1 MDREMVV
8 SKLNKV
14 VDETEEVNFG
24 FATVEPDYLLS
35 GFIPSIEHF
44 VDMSRKAI
52 DSNRLT
58 HVECATKSGSAIWN
72 LSFTFSG
79 GIMSPTEG
87 TYRPIT
93 QDKLKA
99 GWEVSK
105 ITITPK
111 LSQISFGLH
120 QLNILYQ
127 IKLMTEHSGELRPFK
142 IFSPGASEVSK
153 DHKISMKTNE
163 VIFAAKVD
171 TDGGNCPTNV
181 QFMIADTKAL
191 HKVMM
196 NHL

>member
-1 MDREMVV
+1 MKKQATIARKAEKKRQKKIKSQSKSKAGKDSSETESSSSEPESESSSEEEDMDREMVV

-24 FATVEPDYLLS
+24 FTTVEPDYLLS

-58 HVECATKSGSAIWN
+58 HVECATKSGSALWN

-87 TYRPIT
+87 TYRPLT
-93 QDKLKA
+93 QDKLNA

-120 QLNILYQ
+120 
-127 IKLMTEHSGELRPFK
+127 
-142 IFSPGASEVSK
+142 
-153 DHKISMKTNE
+153 
-163 VIFAAKVD
+163 
-171 TDGGNCPTNV
+171 
-181 QFMIADTKAL
+181 
-191 HKVMM
+191 
-196 NHL
+196 